1 MNDDFRVCVVHLDRD
16 NPSETFARAHAERL
30 PCRVSVVHG
39 TADRPLYLDDQALEP
54 GSRLGVAARLGRRVL
69 LRGLGRDMLAARFSP
84 EYREALRLSRADVL
98 LAEFGP
104 VGVQAMDACHT
115 LGVPLVVHFHG
126 YDVGSRDVLKV
137 FGGSYRRL
145 FVEAAAV
152 VAPSTDLSRRLLELG
167 APQERLH
174 RSANGVD
181 CARFTAGDPASAP
194 PTFLAVGRLVEKKRP
209 DLTITAFAQMA
220 AGRIGTRLRIVG
232 DGPLREPCEALASR
246 LCPGAVDFLGDQP
259 HDVVARELRGARAFV
274 QHSAV
279 AANGDV
285 EGMPVAVLEAGASGL
300 AAVATCHGGI
310 GEVVVDGETGF
321 LVDEHDVDGMA
332 ARMATLADEPA
343 LAARL
348 GRAARS
354 RIETCFSLDASIDR
368 LWRIVRAAADLHAE
382 AR

>member
-1 MNDDFRVCVVHLDRD
+1 MNDLHVCVVHLDHD
-16 NPSETFARAHAERL
+16 NPSETFARAHVERL

-39 TADRPLYLDDQALEP
+39 TADRPLYLDDQPLEP
-54 GSRLGVAARLGRRVL
+54 GSRAGVVARLGRRVL
-69 LRGLGRDMLAARFSP
+69 LRGLGRDMLAVRFAP
-84 EYREALRLSRADVL
+84 EYLEALRLSHADVL

-126 YDVGSRDVLKV
+126 YDVSSRDVLAV
-137 FGGSYRRL
+137 FGESYRRL
-145 FVEAAAV
+145 FGEAAAV

-167 APQERLH
+167 APPERLH
-174 RSANGVD
+174 HSANGVD

-194 PTFLAVGRLVEKKRP
+194 PTFVAVGRLVEKKRP

-220 AGRIGTRLRIVG
+220 AGRHGPHLRIVG
-232 DGPLREPCEALASR
+232 EGPLRDSCEALASR
-246 LCPGAVDFLGDQP
+246 LCPGAVDFLGEQP

-300 AAVATCHGGI
+300 AAVATRHGGI

-321 LVDEHDVDGMA
+321 LVEEHDVDAMA
-332 ARMATLADEPA
+332 ARMATLADDPV
-343 LAARL
+343 LAGRL

-354 RIETCFSLDASIDR
+354 RIETFFSLDASIER
-368 LWRIVRAAADLHAE
+368 LWRIVQAAAHGRRE